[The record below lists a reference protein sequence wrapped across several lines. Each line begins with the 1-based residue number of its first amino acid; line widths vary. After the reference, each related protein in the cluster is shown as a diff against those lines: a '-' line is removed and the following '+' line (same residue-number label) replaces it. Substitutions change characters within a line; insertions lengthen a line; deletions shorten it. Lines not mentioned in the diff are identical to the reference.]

1 MKTKKLFVSI
11 VALLCMAAILCACSV
26 KLPFGNTAATGE
38 KKTFTLQVV
47 HADGTSLEKQITTRQ
62 VYLANALFDEK
73 ILSEEDALQTGMYTI
88 VDGEEA
94 SWEKDQAYWGFYVN
108 GQYAVEGMNTTE
120 IEDGAVYKLEYTR
133 G

>member
-1 MKTKKLFVSI
+1 MKTKKLLISV
-11 VALLCMAAILCACSV
+11 VALVCMMALLLCACGT
-26 KLPFGNTAATGE
+26 KAPAASGE

-47 HADGTSLEKQITTRQ
+47 HADGTTMEKEITTKQ
-62 VYLANALFDEK
+62 TYLADALIDEK
-73 ILSEEDALQTGMYTI
+73 IISADEQASGMYTV

-94 SWEKDQAYWGFYVN
+94 SWDKDQAYWGFYVN
-108 GQYAVEGMNTTE
+108 GGYAVEGMNTTV